1 MSESKANRTRNLR
14 YKRPALASMGWQS
27 IWEELD
33 AIQEACSDIH
43 WFADQDDETLLN
55 ALDGNDEDV
64 WEFKLAF
71 ASLEAKANQLADALR
86 EQFSPY
92 YSDDFERDFNDCTV
106 ALIGNR
112 YRVIGYD
119 ADEEDYCS
127 LTGYE
132 QELAQTEA
140 GKRLMRKTKAEI
152 ISTVGQCFGIL
163 IAFLDLRQSYDYLK
177 ATFDILR
184 DENTSMLQQVKEI
197 DAAYEEMVTADW
209 VERPSLEKRFD
220 RLLDALPD
228 RAWVE

>member
-71 ASLEAKANQLADALR
+71 ASLEAQADQLADALR

-119 ADEEDYCS
+119 ADEED
-127 LTGYE
+127 
-132 QELAQTEA
+132 
-140 GKRLMRKTKAEI
+140 
-152 ISTVGQCFGIL
+152 
-163 IAFLDLRQSYDYLK
+163 
-177 ATFDILR
+177 
-184 DENTSMLQQVKEI
+184 
-197 DAAYEEMVTADW
+197 
-209 VERPSLEKRFD
+209 
-220 RLLDALPD
+220 
-228 RAWVE
+228 